1 MAQPA
6 AEVDPKALMDE
17 AVNVV
22 KQQAFQMKRALD
34 QNNVREGLKFCVNML
49 CELRTGQL
57 SPKQYY
63 ELYMLVT
70 DQMRYLESH
79 FHDLWRSGRP
89 MIELYEMV
97 QHCGNIVPRIYLLI
111 TVGSV
116 YIKSKEAPAK
126 EILKDLVEM
135 CRGVQ
140 HPIRGLFLRNYLL
153 TMSKSMLPDIGSDY
167 GSNYEDSV
175 DFLIQN
181 FGEMNKLWVRMQ
193 HQGAVRDREKREAE
207 RLDLRILVGMNLVRL
222 SQLEGVTDQMYL
234 GAVLPKILEQVSTC
248 KDKIAQQYLLE
259 SIIQVFPDEFHMK
272 TLEIMLECIS
282 NLQSGVDLRAI
293 LTSFMDR
300 LSTFV
305 RDHPEAVPA
314 DLQIFDLF
322 HGYIAKI
329 SKDPSINLA
338 TMLSLQVA
346 LLNFSLSLAA
356 ERVDQADNIMGV
368 CTEVIRDGV
377 TRNEQTTLSDSSAI
391 KAVVDLLQIPLTAW
405 SNTLSILELA
415 HYPSLLG
422 FLPLSHRKKVSISI
436 VDSITKAQCAIST
449 PEQVDRLFTFIASL
463 VVKEEGEDAN
473 PPDAEEIAE
482 EQNKVAAVVHLI
494 QSDNTDVLM
503 KMYQISR
510 RHFGMG
516 GPLRIKV
523 TLPPLIFRFL
533 MLAQRVH
540 AIEQSGQTGHQVS
553 LDKLLRKFIMD
564 TTNALASVD
573 QLLALRMH
581 LMCALTADKCG
592 KDDVAYD
599 MVSLAFVLYEDEIS
613 DSKQQVELVTVFT
626 GTLRSLSHCSSEL
639 YDTLVSKCTQYGA
652 KLLKK
657 TDQIPAVFRCSHL
670 FWNAPCSFQDGK
682 RTMDCLRKSG
692 KVAENVFQSQST
704 SGIANVGFYLQI
716 LERYLYYYN
725 QAMPG
730 MEARIINDLLE
741 RIQGFMASIEPT
753 SEEGAANIAHH
764 KGIMAFIQQNQA
776 SQDAD
781 TVELYRQLTI

>member
-1 MAQPA
+1 MSRIAVRDAHLDRSSVFNCFKDCTRGVLSDFSRLKMAQPP

-17 AVNVV
+17 AVNIV

-34 QNNVREGLKFCVNML
+34 QNNVREGLKFCTNML
-49 CELRTGQL
+49 CEMRTGQL

-79 FHDLWRSGRP
+79 FYDLWRSGRP

-97 QHCGNIVPRIYLLI
+97 QHCGNIVPRLYLLI
-111 TVGSV
+111 TIGSV

-153 TMSKSMLPDIGSDY
+153 TQSKSMLPDIGSDF

-175 DFLIQN
+175 EFLIQN

-193 HQGAVRDREKREAE
+193 HQGAIRERDKREAE
-207 RLDLRILVGMNLVRL
+207 RQDLRILVGMNLVRL
-222 SQLEGVTDQMYL
+222 SQLEGVSDSMYA
-234 GAVLPKILEQVSTC
+234 GIVLPKILEQVTTC

-282 NLQSGVDLRAI
+282 NLQGGVDLRAI

-300 LSTFV
+300 LASFV
-305 RDHPEAVPA
+305 KEHPDAIPA

-329 SKDPSINLA
+329 SKDPGINLA

-346 LLNFSLSLAA
+346 LLNFSLSLSAD
-356 ERVDQADNIMGV
+356 RVDQADNIMGV

-377 TRNEQTTLSDSSAI
+377 TRNEQTTLSDSAAI
-391 KAVVDLLQIPLTAW
+391 KAVVDLLQIPLNAW
-405 SNTLSILELA
+405 SNPLSILELA
-415 HYPSLLG
+415 QYPSLLG
-422 FLPLSHRKKVSISI
+422 FVPLSSRKKVSISI
-436 VDSITKAQCAIST
+436 VDSITRVQCVIST
-449 PEQVDRLFTFIASL
+449 PEQVDRLFTFIAAL
-463 VVKEEGEDAN
+463 VVKEEGEEADGV
-473 PPDAEEIAE
+473 DAEEIAE
-482 EQNKVAAVVHLI
+482 EQNKVASLVHLI
-494 QSDNTDVLM
+494 QNDNTDILM

-516 GPLRIKV
+516 GPLRIKK

-540 AIEQSGQTGHQVS
+540 AMEE
-553 LDKLLRKFIMD
+553 
-564 TTNALASVD
+564 
-573 QLLALRMH
+573 
-581 LMCALTADKCG
+581 
-592 KDDVAYD
+592 
-599 MVSLAFVLYEDEIS
+599 VLP
-613 DSKQQVELVTVFT
+613 
-626 GTLRSLSHCSSEL
+626 
-639 YDTLVSKCTQYGA
+639 
-652 KLLKK
+652 
-657 TDQIPAVFRCSHL
+657 IP
-670 FWNAPCSFQDGK
+670 
-682 RTMDCLRKSG
+682 
-692 KVAENVFQSQST
+692 
-704 SGIANVGFYLQI
+704 
-716 LERYLYYYN
+716 
-725 QAMPG
+725 
-730 MEARIINDLLE
+730 
-741 RIQGFMASIEPT
+741 
-753 SEEGAANIAHH
+753 
-764 KGIMAFIQQNQA
+764 
-776 SQDAD
+776 
-781 TVELYRQLTI
+781 LYRTFLMV